1 MGVEANYASKVKEL
15 KGAIYPAPL
24 RQSELHVWKK
34 NTRHIR
40 ITKGWNIFTHFLTYT
55 IQHSFISPH
64 SLNTRCSDVMTYDLW
79 SPHSTPWTTD
89 VIQLILTLKMT
100 TAQVVETSVTVN
112 NNRSI
117 QDYVLPDDQTQP
129 TFINL
134 VKTILTSSR
143 NLKMSYVTRPCW
155 LYKANCKSFI
165 PNWKNVVSS
174 NKPRTMRLQ
183 GFMSIRSLA
192 KQMQSSFNKS

>member
-1 MGVEANYASKVKEL
+1 MAHRFQVIDKKRDWKLLGFEANYASKGKEL

-34 NTRHIR
+34 KHQ
-40 ITKGWNIFTHFLTYT
+40 THPYNEGMEHFHPFSYVYYT
-55 IQHSFISPH
+55 AFFH
-64 SLNTRCSDVMTYDLW
+64 LNTFSQHTLFRCYDLW

-89 VIQLILTLKMT
+89 VMQLILTLKMT

-143 NLKMSYVTRPCW
+143 NLKMSYVTRPC
-155 LYKANCKSFI
+155 
-165 PNWKNVVSS
+165 
-174 NKPRTMRLQ
+174 
-183 GFMSIRSLA
+183 
-192 KQMQSSFNKS
+192 

>member
-1 MGVEANYASKVKEL
+1 MQAKVRNSKEL
-15 KGAIYPAPL
+15 FTLLLSGN
-24 RQSELHVWKK
+24 RSCMCEKK
-34 NTRHIR
+34 KHQ
-40 ITKGWNIFTHFLTYT
+40 THPYNEGMEHFHPFSYVYYT
-55 IQHSFISPH
+55 AFFH
-64 SLNTRCSDVMTYDLW
+64 LNTFSQHTLFRCYDLW